1 MSGIVHLI
9 IGYIAIRLALG
20 GAAGTADQ
28 SGAMTELAAKPGG
41 IAALWVGVVAFA
53 IMGLWRLAEAALGS
67 SSRPDADS
75 KKSEVID
82 RLKAFALAVVYF
94 AFAFS
99 AFGFAR
105 GSGKSSSE
113 QSAGGHGPADAD
125 HRRYDRPR
133 RGGALVIIAVGG
145 YHVYKGASRSFLDD
159 LEGTTG
165 PLVRRLG
172 MVGYIAKGLAI
183 VSIGLLVILAV
194 SRSEPDKAPGSTAPS
209 RPSAH
214 NPTEWPYSSRPA
226 SASSPTASTALPW
239 PGTPRCSRAQLR
251 AAVQNSSMPPCV
263 AGLRR
268 RGNGGARCDWCVRR
282 YVWHRDAITFIDAML
297 RCRSDGGRR
306 CCRRVGSRRN
316 TT

>member
-1 MSGIVHLI
+1 MPDTTPSSAPAASSSPPSYGNSSSTAGRLAQNSIFERFARAGFVVSGIVHLI

-82 RLKAFALAVVYF
+82 RLKALSLAVVYF

-105 GSGKSSSE
+105 GSGKSSSG
-113 QSAGGHGPADAD
+113 QSAGITARLMQTTAGTIVLLA
-125 HRRYDRPR
+125 
-133 RGGALVIIAVGG
+133 GALVIIAVGG
-145 YHVYKGASRSFLDD
+145 YHVYKGVSRSFLDD
-159 LEGTTG
+159 LEGTTS

-183 VSIGLLVILAV
+183 AAIGLLVILAV
-194 SRSEPDKAPGSTAPS
+194 SQSEPGKATGLDGAFKTLGAQ
-209 RPSAH
+209 
-214 NPTEWPYSSRPA
+214 PYGA
-226 SASSPTASTALPW
+226 AL
-239 PGTPRCSRAQLR
+239 LI
-251 AAVQNSSMPPCV
+251 AAGVGIITY
-263 AGLRR
+263 GLYSFAM
-268 RGNGGARCDWCVRR
+268 AR
-282 YVWHRDAITFIDAML
+282 YAKM
-297 RCRSDGGRR
+297 
-306 CCRRVGSRRN
+306 
-316 TT
+316 

>member
-1 MSGIVHLI
+1 MPDTTPSSAPAASSSPPSYGNSSSTAGRLAQNSIFERFARAGFVVSGIVHLI

-82 RLKAFALAVVYF
+82 RLKALSLAVVYF

-105 GSGKSSSE
+105 GSGKSSSG
-113 QSAGGHGPADAD
+113 QSAGITARLMQTTAGTIVLLA
-125 HRRYDRPR
+125 
-133 RGGALVIIAVGG
+133 GALVIIAVGG
-145 YHVYKGASRSFLDD
+145 YHVYKGVSRSFLDD
-159 LEGTTG
+159 LEGTTS

-183 VSIGLLVILAV
+183 AAIGLLVILAV
-194 SRSEPDKAPGSTAPS
+194 IQSEPGKATGLDGAFKTLGAQ
-209 RPSAH
+209 
-214 NPTEWPYSSRPA
+214 PYGA
-226 SASSPTASTALPW
+226 AL
-239 PGTPRCSRAQLR
+239 LI
-251 AAVQNSSMPPCV
+251 AAGVGIITY
-263 AGLRR
+263 GLYSFAM
-268 RGNGGARCDWCVRR
+268 AR
-282 YVWHRDAITFIDAML
+282 YAKM
-297 RCRSDGGRR
+297 
-306 CCRRVGSRRN
+306 
-316 TT
+316 

>member
-1 MSGIVHLI
+1 MAQNSIFERFARAGFVVSGIVHLI

-82 RLKAFALAVVYF
+82 RLKALSLAVVYF

-105 GSGKSSSE
+105 GSGKSSSG
-113 QSAGGHGPADAD
+113 QSAGITARLMQTTAGTIVLLA
-125 HRRYDRPR
+125 
-133 RGGALVIIAVGG
+133 GALVIIAVGG
-145 YHVYKGASRSFLDD
+145 YHVYKGVSRSFLDD
-159 LEGTTG
+159 LEGITS

-183 VSIGLLVILAV
+183 AAIGLLVILAV
-194 SRSEPDKAPGSTAPS
+194 IQSEPGKATGLDGAFKTLGAQ
-209 RPSAH
+209 
-214 NPTEWPYSSRPA
+214 PYGA
-226 SASSPTASTALPW
+226 AL
-239 PGTPRCSRAQLR
+239 LI
-251 AAVQNSSMPPCV
+251 AAGVGIITY
-263 AGLRR
+263 GLYSFAM
-268 RGNGGARCDWCVRR
+268 AR
-282 YVWHRDAITFIDAML
+282 YAKM
-297 RCRSDGGRR
+297 
-306 CCRRVGSRRN
+306 
-316 TT
+316 

>member
-1 MSGIVHLI
+1 MPDTTPSSAPAASCSPTSYGNSSSTAGRLAQNSIFERFARAGFVVSGIVHLI

-113 QSAGGHGPADAD
+113 QSAGVTARLMQTTAGTIVLVV
-125 HRRYDRPR
+125 
-133 RGGALVIIAVGG
+133 GALVIIAVGG

-194 SRSEPDKAPGSTAPS
+194 SRSEPDKASGLDGAFKTVGAQ
-209 RPSAH
+209 
-214 NPTEWPYSSRPA
+214 PYGV
-226 SASSPTASTALPW
+226 AL
-239 PGTPRCSRAQLR
+239 LI
-251 AAVQNSSMPPCV
+251 AAGVGIITY
-263 AGLRR
+263 GLYSFAM
-268 RGNGGARCDWCVRR
+268 AR
-282 YVWHRDAITFIDAML
+282 YAKM
-297 RCRSDGGRR
+297 
-306 CCRRVGSRRN
+306 
-316 TT
+316 

>member
-1 MSGIVHLI
+1 MPDTTPSPASATNSSRASYDNSSSTAGRVAQNSYFEWFARGGFVVSGIVHLI
-9 IGYIAIRLALG
+9 IGYIAVRLALG

-75 KKSEVID
+75 KKSEIVD

-105 GSGKSSSE
+105 GSGKSSSG
-113 QSAGGHGPADAD
+113 QSADITARLMQTTAGTIALIAA
-125 HRRYDRPR
+125 
-133 RGGALVIIAVGG
+133 ALVIIAVGG
-145 YHVYKGASRSFLDD
+145 YHVYKGVSRKFLDD
-159 LEGTTG
+159 LEGTTS

-183 VSIGLLVILAV
+183 AAIGLLVILAV
-194 SRSEPDKAPGSTAPS
+194 NQSEPDKASGLDGAFKTVGAQ
-209 RPSAH
+209 
-214 NPTEWPYSSRPA
+214 PYGV
-226 SASSPTASTALPW
+226 AL
-239 PGTPRCSRAQLR
+239 LI
-251 AAVQNSSMPPCV
+251 AAG
-263 AGLRR
+263 AGIIAYGLYSFAM
-268 RGNGGARCDWCVRR
+268 AR
-282 YVWHRDAITFIDAML
+282 YAKM
-297 RCRSDGGRR
+297 
-306 CCRRVGSRRN
+306 
-316 TT
+316 

>member
-1 MSGIVHLI
+1 MPDTTPSPAPAASSSPASYDNSSSTAGRLAQNSIFERFARAGFVVSGIVHLI

-105 GSGKSSSE
+105 GSGKSSSG
-113 QSAGGHGPADAD
+113 QSAGITARLMQSTAGTIVLVA
-125 HRRYDRPR
+125 
-133 RGGALVIIAVGG
+133 GALVIIAVGG
-145 YHVYKGASRSFLDD
+145 YHVYKGVSRSFLDD
-159 LEGTTG
+159 LEGTTS

-183 VSIGLLVILAV
+183 AAIGLLVILAV
-194 SRSEPDKAPGSTAPS
+194 SQSEPDKATGLDGAFKTVGAQ
-209 RPSAH
+209 
-214 NPTEWPYSSRPA
+214 PYGA
-226 SASSPTASTALPW
+226 AL
-239 PGTPRCSRAQLR
+239 LI
-251 AAVQNSSMPPCV
+251 AAGVGIITY
-263 AGLRR
+263 GLYSFAM
-268 RGNGGARCDWCVRR
+268 AR
-282 YVWHRDAITFIDAML
+282 YAKM
-297 RCRSDGGRR
+297 
-306 CCRRVGSRRN
+306 
-316 TT
+316 